1 MNKSNDKVTEM
12 FNSDLDVFART
23 GFPQTAERIKEALRQ
38 KDEEIQTLRAAL
50 EQMKPNVTIKGL

>member
-1 MNKSNDKVTEM
+1 M

-38 KDEEIQTLRAAL
+38 KDEEIQNLRSAL
-50 EQMKPNVTIKGL
+50 EQMKPGENSIESKANTK